1 LNGTRSTAGANL
13 CLRGVDKREGR
24 AYFFYESINEVEI
37 NRKGDKTMAL
47 IRWDPFREM
56 SALQERM
63 NRLMSDYRTRAPW
76 AEEEMAQGNWVPPV
90 DIYETKE
97 SIVLNVELPGVV
109 KENITL
115 EVKDSTLTL
124 KGEKKLEKDVKE
136 ESYHRMERTYGSFM
150 RAFTLPSTV
159 QQEKVKARFK
169 DGVLEVTIPK
179 AEEAKPK
186 QVKVEV
192 G

>member
-1 LNGTRSTAGANL
+1 MQKKGG
-13 CLRGVDKREGR
+13 KR
-24 AYFFYESINEVEI
+24 
-37 NRKGDKTMAL
+37 MAI

-63 NRLMSDYRTRAPW
+63 NRLLTDFRTRAPLG
-76 AEEEMAQGNWVPPV
+76 EEEMAQGSWIPAV
-90 DIYETKE
+90 DIYETKDA
-97 SIVLNVELPGVV
+97 IVLHVELPGVT
-109 KENITL
+109 KEDISL

-150 RAFTLPSTV
+150 RVFTLPSTM
-159 QQEKVKARFK
+159 QQEKVKAKFK
-169 DGVLEVTIPK
+169 DGILEVTIPK
-179 AEEAKPK
+179 SEEAKPK
-186 QVKVEV
+186 QIKVDV